1 MCRDAH
7 ISRGDVE
14 HVMVALCLV
23 VGLVGLV
30 GTMTS
35 TSWKSVLEENAQ
47 RFAKVLLLVPE
58 REPVPIDVGE
68 AAKL

>member
-1 MCRDAH
+1 
-7 ISRGDVE
+7 
-14 HVMVALCLV
+14 MVALCLV

-35 TSWKSVLEENAQ
+35 TSWKSILEENAQ

-58 REPVPIDVGE
+58 REPVPINVGE

>member
-1 MCRDAH
+1 
-7 ISRGDVE
+7 
-14 HVMVALCLV
+14 MVALCLV

-35 TSWKSVLEENAQ
+35 TSWKSILEENDQ
-47 RFAKVLLLVPE
+47 RIAKVLLLVPE